1 MRKFRM
7 SIILLIVGV
16 SGSLLQA
23 QDKYT
28 TNQPSIKLTTG
39 KESGKWQ
46 FNIYM
51 DKADRAT
58 AWIDLNNN
66 GTYDK
71 GEEKIKFNVLYKP
84 SITAKTITI
93 YGKVTGF
100 FCSYN
105 TLTYIDVSKNNHLT
119 SLFCDENKLTQLD
132 VINNTKLK
140 KLYCNGNNITTL
152 KLPDNNE
159 LEELYCFAN
168 NLSSIDLS
176 ACNSLK
182 ELYCNQNN
190 IERLDVSNCRKLIE
204 LSCDRNRLTALDVS
218 KNVELAKLFCFTN
231 DLSVLSLSTN
241 KNLIELY
248 CRQNKLTSLD
258 LSENTELTTVVCSEN
273 SLNSLDVSKNTK
285 LAELDCSVNKL
296 DKLSVTDNGQLM
308 SVYCFSNRIQTGE
321 FARLLTSLADR
332 NGSGQGE
339 IFVIDTK
346 DTGEQNHCLADDITK
361 AKQKNWNIYDWQAAN
376 NNGKNPYEGEKGSS
390 IQHTV
395 LENSVS
401 VYPIPARSVLSIRHP
416 YSLSGKSLTVT
427 DASGRV
433 VMKTNTTS
441 AEKEMTL
448 DVTTLYNG
456 VYFLRIEDKIIRF
469 VVCR

>member
-1 MRKFRM
+1 M

-51 DKADRAT
+51 DKADQAT

-159 LEELYCFAN
+159 LE
-168 NLSSIDLS
+168 
-176 ACNSLK
+176 
-182 ELYCNQNN
+182 
-190 IERLDVSNCRKLIE
+190 
-204 LSCDRNRLTALDVS
+204 
-218 KNVELAKLFCFTN
+218 
-231 DLSVLSLSTN
+231 
-241 KNLIELY
+241 
-248 CRQNKLTSLD
+248 
-258 LSENTELTTVVCSEN
+258 
-273 SLNSLDVSKNTK
+273 
-285 LAELDCSVNKL
+285 
-296 DKLSVTDNGQLM
+296 
-308 SVYCFSNRIQTGE
+308 
-321 FARLLTSLADR
+321 
-332 NGSGQGE
+332 
-339 IFVIDTK
+339 
-346 DTGEQNHCLADDITK
+346 
-361 AKQKNWNIYDWQAAN
+361 
-376 NNGKNPYEGEKGSS
+376 
-390 IQHTV
+390 
-395 LENSVS
+395 
-401 VYPIPARSVLSIRHP
+401 
-416 YSLSGKSLTVT
+416 
-427 DASGRV
+427 
-433 VMKTNTTS
+433 
-441 AEKEMTL
+441 
-448 DVTTLYNG
+448 
-456 VYFLRIEDKIIRF
+456 
-469 VVCR
+469 